1 MKSNIT
7 VSTIGTSILT
17 NKRQDNKV
25 KEILTKT
32 ANLRKNEI
40 SIDDKKVI
48 DQIAEERKNL
58 LLNSDIEKVRDIS
71 AELNGLLGIY
81 NNNLNQMKNDMH
93 WFVATDTYQASKIK
107 DILDIWFRN
116 KNINQ
121 ILSIEI
127 ALLQA
132 NENVKWSFPKL
143 VEQIKVIND
152 TRSNYNKVIFN
163 LVGGFKILQGFMQT
177 IGMLYA
183 DEIYYLFEGTRNVIK
198 IPKFPLIPNYDDK
211 IINKLRLIK
220 YGVNTDTEELGI
232 LIIKENKDVFLT
244 EWGEIVFDA
253 QKNSFYEKLQ
263 EPVVNN
269 IRYSETFKRQF
280 NNLNPRQKVE
290 LHEKIDQLSKYL
302 HTKDEKDNPSSLRF
316 HSINYSRYT
325 HEFYPFTGDGRRVYG
340 NMQNNTF
347 IIEEIDSH
355 L

>member
-1 MKSNIT
+1 MKPNIT

-17 NKRQDNKV
+17 NKQQDNKV

-32 ANLRKNEI
+32 ANLTESEI
-40 SIDDKKVI
+40 SKDDKKII
-48 DQIAEERKNL
+48 DQIVEERKNL

-81 NNNLNQMKNDMH
+81 NNNLNQMKNDIH
-93 WFVATDTYQASKIK
+93 WFVATYTYQASKIK

-121 ILSIEI
+121 ILLIDIE
-127 ALLQA
+127 LLQA
-132 NENVKWSFPKL
+132 NENVQWSFPKL
-143 VEQIKVIND
+143 VKRIKEIND

-198 IPKFPLIPNYDDK
+198 IPKFPIKPDFSEE

-220 YGVNTDTEELGI
+220 YEVNTDTEGLGI
-232 LIIKENKDVFLT
+232 LIIKENNNVLLSD
-244 EWGEIVFDA
+244 WGEIIFERE
-253 QKNSFYEKLQ
+253 KNSFYQ
-263 EPVVNN
+263 ELHPPILNN
-269 IRYSETFKRQF
+269 INYSETFKKQF
-280 NNLNPRQKVE
+280 NNLNPKQKVE

-302 HTKDEKDNPSSLRF
+302 YTKNEKYNPSSLRF
-316 HSINYSRYT
+316 HSINHSRYT

-340 NMQNNTF
+340 NMKNNIF
-347 IIEEIDSH
+347 IIEKIDSH